1 MFHNRLS
8 VRGFT
13 LLELMVVIAIISIL
27 ASFTAPT
34 LTRQITKAKL
44 IEAQNIATQ
53 QQSLVEEFI
62 LLNGRFPTQ
71 SQLDGIS
78 QPLNTG
84 SVVKEITIN
93 NANATAGDIKLSL
106 DDSISNTEGPHLTYS
121 RDENRNWQCT
131 SNLAANV
138 LPEQCDSAAAETQG

>member
-1 MFHNRLS
+1 MFHTRLS

-138 LPEQCDSAAAETQG
+138 LPEQCDSATAETQG

>member
-71 SQLDGIS
+71 SQLDDIS

-84 SVVKEITIN
+84 SVVKKITIN
-93 NANATAGDIKLSL
+93 NANATTGDIKLSL

-131 SNLAANV
+131 SNLVANV
-138 LPEQCDSAAAETQG
+138 LPEQCESSTTGTQG

>member
-1 MFHNRLS
+1 MFHTRLS

-138 LPEQCDSAAAETQG
+138 LPEQCDSATAGTQG